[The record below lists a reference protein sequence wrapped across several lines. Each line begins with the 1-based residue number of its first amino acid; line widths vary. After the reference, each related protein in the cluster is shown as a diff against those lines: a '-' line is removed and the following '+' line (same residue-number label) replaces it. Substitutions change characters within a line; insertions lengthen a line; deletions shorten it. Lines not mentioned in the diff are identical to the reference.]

1 VAAEPKHAWEKSAGR
16 ATRVAKQ
23 AGAAVGLCSALAGL
37 VFLFFPGLKP
47 ARHVPPAA
55 QSASITGVVVN
66 PRTTRGQF
74 LDYSD
79 QSKLGFTGR
88 QLGVA
93 GASAFARLQIV
104 GYRGRTLILE
114 RQVVDAGTGEVVD
127 VARDFGITPS
137 ADRFAHRWWDWTP
150 LRRGRG
156 RYVMVIKLFDERSR
170 TAIACGQTAPFGGL
184 GGGTHTAAPRL
195 CEGS

>member
-1 VAAEPKHAWEKSAGR
+1 MAAQPTHESQTTAGR
-16 ATRVAKQ
+16 ASRVAKQ
-23 AGAAVGLCSALAGL
+23 VGAATGLCSALAGL

-47 ARHVPPAA
+47 ERHVPPPA

-88 QLGVA
+88 QLAVV

-104 GYRGRTLILE
+104 GYRGRTLTLE

-137 ADRFAHRWWDWTP
+137 AERFEHRWWDWTP

-156 RYVMVIKLFDERSR
+156 RYVMIIKLFDERSR
-170 TAIACGQTAPFGGL
+170 TAIACGQTAPFGAL
-184 GGGTHTAAPRL
+184 RGGADGAAPRL